1 MALGYATV
9 GAASRSAMEVEYVKG
24 LVERA
29 TGCHRVECSKTR
41 VGNIAATFSLPGDK
55 IEGLARAMA
64 TRDGRFM
71 VWHLGLPGGLKLG
84 EPFVE
89 REIASRS
96 GKGPIRGHEIRLA
109 KFEALL
115 ENGFRLE
122 RPALPAPARD
132 RRSDA
137 EIEAAVLQ
145 QLQSEYGWEFHGR
158 TTGGIVLANDGTGTS
173 AACRVLVKD
182 GIARVWSFR
191 GGLKLGAPWREGYD
205 TATGDKAYWA
215 PGHAFFERVQLLS
228 TRPPLAVPQA
238 IAKPGPAPQEVR
250 EKVLAML
257 KYGTP
262 APDTHHHFI
271 KGGGH
276 PLPNPGFVQLS
287 RGDYTGAMVVP
298 MLRPADGSAHKL
310 EVCGAQLLLPSQNG
324 LGTDKLMLRGS
335 RLDTAM
341 LLFPPPDI
349 QSGAVNMRD
358 WMMNISRGDGNS
370 KPIVLCEGVM
380 TALAVHASG
389 AGHAV
394 CCFSAGNVA
403 NVARWLHSHEYDAL
417 HGLVI
422 AADNDIGVDRSGNIK
437 SPTLP
442 KLIAVARETEADIA
456 FLGNSYLV
464 GTDARDLW
472 REGGAEAV
480 QRYIARAG
488 KPDEVER
495 RFHAAVRARGAELE
509 R

>member
-1 MALGYATV
+1 MALGYAT
-9 GAASRSAMEVEYVKG
+9 ASRSAMELEYVKN
-24 LVERA
+24 LIERA
-29 TGCHRVECSKTR
+29 TGCRRVECSKTR

-64 TRDGRFM
+64 TRDGRLM

-84 EPFVE
+84 EPFAD

-109 KFEALL
+109 KFETLV

-122 RPALPAPARD
+122 RPALPTPD
-132 RRSDA
+132 RVRYSDA
-137 EIEAAVLQ
+137 DIEAAVLQ
-145 QLQSEYGWEFHGR
+145 NLHADCGWEFHGR

-173 AACRVLVKD
+173 AACRVLVRD

-205 TATGDKAYWA
+205 TATGDKTYWA

-257 KYGTP
+257 KSGIP
-262 APDTHHHFI
+262 APDTHHHLT

-298 MLRPADGSAHKL
+298 MLRPADGSVHKL
-310 EVCGAQLLLPSQNG
+310 EVCGAQLLLPAKNSF
-324 LGTDKLMLRGS
+324 GTDKLMLRGS

-349 QSGAVNMRD
+349 QGGAINMRD
-358 WMMNISRGDGNS
+358 WIMNISRGDGNS

-394 CCFSAGNVA
+394 CCFSSGNVA
-403 NVARWLHSHEYDAL
+403 NIARWMHQHEYDAL

-422 AADNDIGVDRSGNIK
+422 AADNDIGVDRGGNIK

-456 FLGNSYLV
+456 FLGNSYPV

-472 REGGAEAV
+472 RKGAAEAV
-480 QRYIARAG
+480 RRYIERAS

-495 RFHAAVRARGAELE
+495 RFRAAVRARGAELE